1 MVSDLRCGE
10 AMDELEKSML
20 SLLLIGKDVT
30 SLADF
35 SAELSKHEE
44 IRVVR
49 AVSGKGAWTILAS
62 DKIDVVVID
71 EDLADGDSLSFV
83 KELTRKQP
91 QTNCAVVSSLS
102 PEEFHEVT
110 EGLGVF
116 MQLPVKPGAEAAV
129 KMMQLLESINVLMGM

>member
-30 SLADF
+30 SILADF

-49 AVSGKGAWTILAS
+49 AVSGKGAWTIL
-62 DKIDVVVID
+62 
-71 EDLADGDSLSFV
+71 G
-83 KELTRKQP
+83 
-91 QTNCAVVSSLS
+91 N
-102 PEEFHEVT
+102 
-110 EGLGVF
+110 G
-116 MQLPVKPGAEAAV
+116 
-129 KMMQLLESINVLMGM
+129 